1 MNKLFYKR
9 QTKVTRYDRGVTYS
23 YIWVK
28 RFNIKMPSIFTKREK
43 YWCLKNKMFAT
54 EYKWKFIKIIK
65 YEVMIL
71 KLPTYK
77 TRVKYKI
84 QLF

>member
-28 RFNIKMPSIFTKREK
+28 RFNIKIPSIFTKREK
-43 YWCLKNKMFAT
+43 YWCLKNKMWAT
-54 EYKWKFIKIIK
+54 EYKCKFIKIIK
-65 YEVMIL
+65 YEVMIFGL
-71 KLPTYK
+71 TYYK
-77 TRVKYKI
+77 VKKKYKVK
-84 QLF
+84 LF